1 MITAAF
7 SSNAIDVPSSRPY
20 GLRVRTTTAWTT

>member
-7 SSNAIDVPSSRPY
+7 SSKAIVVASSRPN
-20 GLRVRTTTAWTT
+20 GFFVRTTTAWTT